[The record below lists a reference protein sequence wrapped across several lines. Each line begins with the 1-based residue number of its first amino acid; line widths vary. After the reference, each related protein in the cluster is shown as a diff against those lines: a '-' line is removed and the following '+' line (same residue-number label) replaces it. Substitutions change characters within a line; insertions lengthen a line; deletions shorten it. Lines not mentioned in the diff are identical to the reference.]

1 MQRMAVVL
9 CLYSVTGT
17 VVVAVTSSVLGTG
30 EPGAA
35 RGCFLSSP
43 AASVSTYLLIYTVH
57 KIQTGIQCRPFIPPV
72 LFKPHKRRPLNI

>member
-43 AASVSTYLLIYTVH
+43 AATVSTYLHSTQDPDWSSV
-57 KIQTGIQCRPFIPPV
+57 QTFYPPV
-72 LFKPHKRRPLNI
+72 LFKPHKQEEAT